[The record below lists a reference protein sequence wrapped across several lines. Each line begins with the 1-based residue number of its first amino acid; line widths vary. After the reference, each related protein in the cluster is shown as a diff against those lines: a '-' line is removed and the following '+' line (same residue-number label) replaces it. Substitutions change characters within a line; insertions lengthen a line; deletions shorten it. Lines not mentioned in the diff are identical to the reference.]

1 MRTVYSGNWWALA
14 LRGVAAIILGILA
27 FMGPVSTLAAV
38 VMIFGAYAL
47 VTGVLATIAAIRGMR
62 RRDSWGGMLL
72 EGIVG
77 MGAGVI
83 ALMWPAIG
91 ALALVYLVAAWALF
105 SGAFEIAT
113 AIKLR
118 KLIKGEWLLIL
129 GGALSMALG
138 LLFIARPAPGA
149 VAIMWWLGAYALI
162 HGCVLL
168 ALAFRVRR
176 WMKSNPEEMEQPPM
190 ARAA

>member
-1 MRTVYSGNWWALA
+1 
-14 LRGVAAIILGILA
+14 
-27 FMGPVSTLAAV
+27 
-38 VMIFGAYAL
+38 
-47 VTGVLATIAAIRGMR
+47 
-62 RRDSWGGMLL
+62 
-72 EGIVG
+72 
-77 MGAGVI
+77 
-83 ALMWPAIG
+83 
-91 ALALVYLVAAWALF
+91 
-105 SGAFEIAT
+105 
-113 AIKLR
+113 
-118 KLIKGEWLLIL
+118 
-129 GGALSMALG
+129 MALG

>member
-38 VMIFGAYAL
+38 VMTFGAYAL